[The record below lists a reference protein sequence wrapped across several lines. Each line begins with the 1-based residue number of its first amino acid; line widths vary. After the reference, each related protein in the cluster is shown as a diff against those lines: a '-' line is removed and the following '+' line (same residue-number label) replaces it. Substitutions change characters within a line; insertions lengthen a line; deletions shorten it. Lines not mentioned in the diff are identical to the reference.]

1 MGLTRK
7 TKPIEKTLR
16 IQELDRIAKML
27 VRRDFELMKTRE
39 EQEEELQE
47 MDRIAKMLARRDFE
61 LMEKREELE
70 KRIGELEKTREKEQ
84 ILRIREKA
92 KSLDIEIK
100 VKELEEIRIALTNML
115 EDVEEAR
122 GRAEEETKRTLAIV
136 NNFADGLMVFNKEGK
151 LILIN
156 TQAEDF
162 FDVKSQELI
171 GKSVL
176 ELNIFPT
183 VQPLIKLL
191 GGKIKGV
198 FRKELPIRENLTLEV
213 STVSMMSEGKVLDRM
228 VILHD
233 ITREKLIEKMK
244 TEFVSVS
251 AHQLRTPLSAIKWT
265 LRMLLDGDLGEMTPE
280 QKNFIEKT
288 YWSNERMITLI
299 NDLLDVTRIEEG
311 RYLYRPALTDFEPV
325 IQFVIDSFGEEI
337 KRKNIKCEFK
347 KPEKKL
353 PEIIMD
359 VEKIKI
365 AIQNLLDNAVRYTP
379 LGGNVIISLKYGKN
393 EIEFSITDN
402 GVGIPESQKQRVFS
416 RFFRGVNVIRLETEG
431 TGLGLYI
438 AKNIIETHGGRIWF
452 ESEEGKGTTFYFTLP
467 VKKEL
472 EEFSREF

>member
-1 MGLTRK
+1 
-7 TKPIEKTLR
+7 
-16 IQELDRIAKML
+16 
-27 VRRDFELMKTRE
+27 
-39 EQEEELQE
+39 
-47 MDRIAKMLARRDFE
+47 
-61 LMEKREELE
+61 
-70 KRIGELEKTREKEQ
+70 
-84 ILRIREKA
+84 
-92 KSLDIEIK
+92 
-100 VKELEEIRIALTNML
+100 
-115 EDVEEAR
+115 
-122 GRAEEETKRTLAIV
+122 
-136 NNFADGLMVFNKEGK
+136 
-151 LILIN
+151 
-156 TQAEDF
+156 
-162 FDVKSQELI
+162 
-171 GKSVL
+171 
-176 ELNIFPT
+176 
-183 VQPLIKLL
+183 
-191 GGKIKGV
+191 
-198 FRKELPIRENLTLEV
+198 
-213 STVSMMSEGKVLDRM
+213 MMSEGKVLDRM